1 MNKESC
7 ALFCCSFN
15 RKAASPRAAV
25 TVANGE
31 RIRRRQINELVNLVH
46 SDLGVNNSTN
56 SEFKSFS
63 HKKNPKNPKKSEKSE
78 KNLKKPEKIRKPKKS

>member
-25 TVANGE
+25 TVANGQ

-46 SDLGVNNSTN
+46 SDLEVNNSTN

-63 HKKNPKNPKKSEKSE
+63 HKKIQKNPKKSEKSE
-78 KNLKKPEKIRKPKKS
+78 KNPKKI